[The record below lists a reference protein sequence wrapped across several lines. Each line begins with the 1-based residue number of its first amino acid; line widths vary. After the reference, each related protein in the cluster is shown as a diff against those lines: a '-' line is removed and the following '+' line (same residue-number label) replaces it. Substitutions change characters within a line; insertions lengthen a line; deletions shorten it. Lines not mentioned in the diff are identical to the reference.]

1 MANLKDI
8 RDRIG
13 SVKNTRKIT
22 EAMRLV
28 AAAKVRRA
36 QEQVLRSRPFADRL
50 ARVLENL
57 QSRMRFEDADAPL
70 LEQREV
76 GTITLLAVTG
86 DRGLCGGY
94 NANIIKRT
102 ELRTAE
108 LVGQG
113 YKVDLV
119 LIGRKA
125 ITYFQ
130 NRANQYTIRATFTGL
145 DQVPKASEAMGIANE
160 VLAEFLSGSTDRVEI
175 IFTKFINLVSS
186 KPVIQTLLPLDP
198 QGIAIP
204 EDEIFRLTTRE
215 GRLGV
220 EVGTASNLQPKLPS
234 DIVFDQSPDQL
245 LNALL
250 PLYLENQLL
259 RSLQE
264 AAASELASRM
274 TAMNNASDNAKAL
287 AKSLTLDYNKA
298 RQAAITQEI
307 LEVVG
312 GSAGMS

>member
-8 RDRIG
+8 RDRIS

-50 ARVLENL
+50 ARILQNLE
-57 QSRMRFEDADAPL
+57 SRMRFEAADAPL
-70 LEQREV
+70 LNVRDV
-76 GTITLLAVTG
+76 RTITLLSVTG

-94 NANIIKRT
+94 NANVIKRT
-102 ELRTAE
+102 EQRFAE
-108 LVGQG
+108 LKGQG
-113 YKVDLV
+113 YNVDLV
-119 LIGRKA
+119 LMGRKA

-130 NRANQYTIRATFTGL
+130 NRSYPIRATFTGL
-145 DQVPKASEAMGIANE
+145 EQVPTAADANQVANE
-160 VLAEFLSGSTDRVEI
+160 VLAEFLAASTDRVEI
-175 IFTKFINLVSS
+175 IYTKFINLVSS
-186 KPVIQTLLPLDP
+186 SPVVQTLLPLDP
-198 QGIAIP
+198 QGIADA
-204 EDEIFRLTTRE
+204 EDEIFRLITRD
-215 GRLGV
+215 GQLGV
-220 EVGTASNLQPKLPS
+220 EIGKVDNTQPALQS
-234 DIVFDQSPDQL
+234 DLVFEQSPEQL

-287 AKSLTLDYNKA
+287 AKALTLDYNKA

-312 GSAGMS
+312 GASAMA